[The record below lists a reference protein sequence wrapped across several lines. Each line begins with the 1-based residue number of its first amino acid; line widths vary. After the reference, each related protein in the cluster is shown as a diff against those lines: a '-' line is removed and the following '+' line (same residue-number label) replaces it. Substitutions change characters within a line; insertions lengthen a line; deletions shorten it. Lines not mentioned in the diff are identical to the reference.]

1 MDKQLLQ
8 ALDNLSVALEKI
20 SETLNK
26 KDSKSSTGKAMES
39 GNFGGQLKEISNGV
53 KKLLADNQKILK
65 NQNTIMGMSKKSESD
80 KKTGALEDV
89 GGDKKKESSIK
100 KGVGTILLIA
110 VAVLAIGLAFKLVG
124 SVDFLSVIGLALAI
138 TIISIAFEK
147 IAKLGIPLKD
157 ALNTSYVLVIMAGAI
172 TVASWILA
180 ISVTVGIGKLISSML
195 IAGVLVVLSYA
206 LKKIITSLKGVNLSN
221 VLSTAKHLPLIFFS
235 LLGTIAIGSWILAL
249 VVPLSFSKLMTT
261 ILLAAT
267 FTILSFSLKGIM
279 EAFKGVNV
287 INVMKTTM
295 YLPIIFFALL
305 TTIAMGSWILGLV
318 VPLSFSKLMTVILI
332 AVAFTV
338 LSHSL
343 KNIMGSFKGINMAN
357 ALKTTLYIPMIF
369 LALSTAIVLSS
380 YVLSQIL
387 PIGFAQAITAILIA
401 VVFTVI
407 SYGLKNIMESFK
419 GVSISSLVA
428 AVIAIPLIFTGLS
441 LAIMA
446 SSFLLSKVVPIKFDQ
461 ALTSIVISVIF
472 VVLAFAA
479 SLILKA
485 ISGVSIGKLI
495 TVAIIMPLLFTA
507 MSLAITVSSYILAQA
522 QEIPFMKLLNIMV
535 SSIVIAI
542 AVVVMGLAAIIL
554 NKMGGISDYIKGGI
568 AIIIMAATIMAAS
581 LILDYGTYGKYPE
594 WEWAL
599 GVGLSLAVFGIAA
612 VLLGTQA
619 LNPFFYAGLG
629 VTLLVAVTI
638 VAASAILSLGTYDDG
653 TYPSLSWALGVGGSI
668 AAFGVAAVLLGFQV
682 FNPFFYMGLGVIL
695 VVAATIVA
703 TSLVFAEGKFDEGK
717 FPSIDWMMGAAG
729 SILAMSLLA
738 VAVAFLSPLII
749 LGSIAIMMVA
759 VSIMLVDKALSEGKF
774 KSFPSDKWMLGAT
787 GSILAMS
794 LLAVSISLLTP
805 LIILGSIAIMMT
817 ALTIMLVDKAF
828 SEGKFKSFPS
838 DKWMLGATKSILEI
852 AMISVGLA
860 FFLPL
865 IILGTIS
872 ILLTAWSIKAVDDV
886 FKSGEFKK
894 FPSKNWIDGV
904 SETITRWT
912 TLMSS
917 VSFGSVVGGAIADFF
932 GGGLTDV
939 AQSIVSVDNILKGG
953 DFKSYPSK
961 EWVDGVG
968 ASLLTMSMI
977 MDKDLEVDDSVLGV
991 ADMMVLIAAK
1001 IKANAAAFNG
1011 TINPDFMK
1019 SIASNITSYVNLA
1032 KYVAGNYP
1040 GQSGGLVGAVQGML
1054 FGTESTQDPMDRVVN
1069 GMIKL
1074 GDAYTKLSKSI
1085 KNFGNSING
1094 IDAEKLSAIKSFT
1107 SNVVLMSLM
1116 DPAMFEDMLDTL
1128 EDKAGVFVDAI
1139 NSIDSGK
1146 EEVKKPDS
1154 VKTGGAAKPVDPTQQ
1169 KMIQLLAAMDA
1180 KLGTIA
1186 KNSSTLANY
1195 TNELRTSSGI
1205 KAKK

>member
-8 ALDNLSVALEKI
+8 ALDNLSVALERI

-26 KDSKSSTGKAMES
+26 KDSKSPTGKAMES

-110 VAVLAIGLAFKLVG
+110 VAVLAIGMAFKLVG
-124 SVDFLSVIGLALAI
+124 NVDFMSVIGLALAI
-138 TIISIAFEK
+138 TLVSIAFEK
-147 IAKLGIPLKD
+147 IAKLKISLKD
-157 ALNTSYVLVIMAGAI
+157 AFTTSIVLVMIAGAI
-172 TVASWILA
+172 TISSWIMSLIIPISFAQGLTAVFISLTFMLISQNLTEIFVAALVYKKLKVSPLALLEALVAIAAAITASSWVMQLIMPISFAQGLTAIFISITFALISYNLHKIALGVIAFKKTGVKPKDLIQTLLA
-180 ISVTVGIGKLISSML
+180 I
-195 IAGVLVVLSYA
+195 
-206 LKKIITSLKGVNLSN
+206 
-221 VLSTAKHLPLIFFS
+221 
-235 LLGTIAIGSWILAL
+235 
-249 VVPLSFSKLMTT
+249 
-261 ILLAAT
+261 
-267 FTILSFSLKGIM
+267 
-279 EAFKGVNV
+279 
-287 INVMKTTM
+287 
-295 YLPIIFFALL
+295 
-305 TTIAMGSWILGLV
+305 
-318 VPLSFSKLMTVILI
+318 
-332 AVAFTV
+332 
-338 LSHSL
+338 
-343 KNIMGSFKGINMAN
+343 
-357 ALKTTLYIPMIF
+357 
-369 LALSTAIVLSS
+369 STAIVVSS
-380 YVLSQIL
+380 WIL
-387 PIGFAQAITAILIA
+387 KLVMPMSFAQLVTAVFISLVFMLISFNLEKIAFGVIAFKKTKVKPEDLLKTFIGISAAITASSWILSLVIPISFTQALTAIVIA
-401 VVFTVI
+401 LMFALI
-407 SYGLKNIMESFK
+407 SYVMPEL
-419 GVSISSLVA
+419 
-428 AVIAIPLIFTGLS
+428 AIG
-441 LAIMA
+441 LAIMKKFVGE
-446 SSFLLSKVVPIKFDQ
+446 SSFYLIPLLY
-461 ALTSIVISVIF
+461 
-472 VVLAFAA
+472 
-479 SLILKA
+479 
-485 ISGVSIGKLI
+485 
-495 TVAIIMPLLFTA
+495 VAIA
-507 MSLAITVSSYILAQA
+507 AAITVSSWILAMTKP
-522 QEIPFMKLLNIMV
+522 IPLMTLI
-535 SSIVIAI
+535 SIVAI
-542 AVVVMGLAAIIL
+542 SIVMAISTLVLGLAMIVLA
-554 NKMGGISDYIKGGI
+554 KVGSVGDFIKGGI
-568 AIIIMAATIMAAS
+568 AVIIIASTIMAAS
-581 LILDYGTYGKYPE
+581 LILDYGTYEKYPE

-638 VAASAILSLGTYDDG
+638 VAASAILALGSYDDG
-653 TYPSLSWALGVGGSI
+653 AYPSLSWALGVGGSI

-695 VVAATIVA
+695 LVAATIVA
-703 TSLVFAEGKFDEGK
+703 TSLIFAEGKFDVGK
-717 FPSIDWMMGAAG
+717 FPSVEWMLGATG
-729 SILAMSLLA
+729 VILTMSLVA
-738 VAVAFLSPLII
+738 VAIAFLSPLII
-749 LGSIAIMMVA
+749 LGSIAIMA
-759 VSIMLVDKALSEGKF
+759 V
-774 KSFPSDKWMLGAT
+774 
-787 GSILAMS
+787 
-794 LLAVSISLLTP
+794 
-805 LIILGSIAIMMT
+805 
-817 ALTIMLVDKAF
+817 ALTIMLVDKVF
-828 SEGKFKSFPS
+828 SEGSFKSYPS
-838 DKWMLGATKSILEI
+838 DKWMLGTTKSILEI
-852 AMISVGLA
+852 AMVSVGLA

-865 IILGTIS
+865 IALGTLS
-872 ILLTAWSIKAVDDV
+872 ILLTAWSIKSVDDV
-886 FKSGEFKK
+886 FRSGEFKT

-904 SETITRWT
+904 SDTITKWT
-912 TLMSS
+912 ALMSS

-953 DFKSYPSK
+953 DFKTFPSK
-961 EWVDGVG
+961 EWIGGVG
-968 ASLLTMSMI
+968 VSLLTMSMI

-991 ADMMVLIAAK
+991 ADMMILIAAK

-1054 FGTESTQDPMDRVVN
+1054 FGSESTQDPMDRVVS

-1116 DPAMFEDMLDTL
+1116 DPGMFEDMMDTL

-1139 NSIDSGK
+1139 NSIDSEK

-1154 VKTGGAAKPVDPTQQ
+1154 VKTGGAAKPVDPNQQ